1 MGYSEKDINTFVK
14 KSLGEGGFG
23 FKIADPPKATAMTAS
38 KNPFDGF
45 GVLQASNVLDLRVRP
60 KDDFVPLYWESKF
73 LSEMSAFSLK
83 RIEEHQAYY
92 LDQSMLLGNSF
103 SVVPLGVYAKRGE
116 VRVYLFHWASLAPL
130 YRKGFSFHKK
140 YLELLP
146 YNQVT
151 LKTGTF
157 KIEHVIIREDIERV
171 YGAGIYEE
179 EQDAKGQL

>member
-14 KSLGEGGFG
+14 KSLGEGGFS

-45 GVLQASNVLDLRVRP
+45 GVLQSSNVLDPAVRP
-60 KDDFVPLYWESKF
+60 KDDYVPLYWESKF

-92 LDQSMLLGNSF
+92 LDRSLLLGNSF
-103 SVVPLGVYAKRGE
+103 SVVPLGVYVKRGE
-116 VRVYLFHWASLAPL
+116 VRVYLFEWASLAPL

-140 YLELLP
+140 YLELFP

-157 KIEHVIIREDIERV
+157 KIEHVITRGTIEKV
-171 YGAGIYEE
+171 YGPEVYEE
-179 EQDAKGQL
+179 GQDA